1 MEITQMFGNRKPR
14 NRRRAESTGWQMPA
28 VDWRRIGS
36 GLLGFAVVAAFA
48 WLIVAAL
55 DQPIDRVGV
64 QGRFQRVSAMEVEQ
78 AVRERTQ
85 EAGLV
90 TIDLETLQTAIE
102 ALPWVDTA
110 SVGRSWPRGLQVRIV
125 EQVAAARW
133 GANGL
138 LNARGELFLSESRFI
153 PPELPRLSGPRG
165 TEGLVAQRYL
175 AIQGRLIEGGVRIAA
190 LRLDARGAW
199 EIDLDNGVRV
209 RLGRRQVDER
219 FERFVAAALR
229 LVVQRSAEMAYVD
242 MRYTNGFAVGW
253 RGNTKVAVVD
263 EFDDTNEG

>member
-1 MEITQMFGNRKPR
+1 MFGQRKAR
-14 NRRRAESTGWQMPA
+14 NRRRTETTSWQMPQI
-28 VDWRRIGS
+28 DWRRLGYAVS
-36 GLLGFAVVAAFA
+36 GLAAVGAFV

-55 DQPIDRVGV
+55 DQPIDRVVV
-64 QGRFQRVSAMEVEQ
+64 QGRFQRVSAIEVER
-78 AVRERTQ
+78 AVRDRLHD
-85 EAGLV
+85 AGLV
-90 TIDLETLQTAIE
+90 TVDLETLQRAIE
-102 ALPWVDTA
+102 ELPWVDTA
-110 SVGRSWPRGLQVRIV
+110 AVGRAWPRGLEVRIV

-138 LNARGELFLSESRFI
+138 LNARGELFLSEARFI
-153 PPELPRLSGPRG
+153 PPELPRLSGPKG
-165 TEGLVAQRYL
+165 SENIVAQRYL

-199 EIDLDNGVRV
+199 EIALDNGVVV

-229 LVVQRSAEMAYVD
+229 LVVQRSAEMSYVD

-263 EFDDTNEG
+263 EFDDLNEG